1 MSRLRTA
8 GAFLLLAG
16 TLGYLGQLLAA
27 YLWQGIYS
35 LEYNLISDLGVT
47 QCLQIDDVFLARYAC
62 SPGFLWFSA
71 GFILAGAALLLAAV
85 QILRSSEDALGRTLR
100 GTVPL
105 GSALIVAAVGMI
117 AAGAVAYNLQPLV
130 HGLGI
135 VLILAGFWVAMASG
149 AWATFRANRVVGDR
163 GTAPVLAG
171 LLLPVTLVLL
181 VISVVGVV
189 LVATATEFAPVGL
202 YLRVGLDP
210 LWLWLFAVGASLV
223 TKSSK
228 RRQRA
233 REQDRA
239 ERAAE
244 RKAQDTAVRQAVE
257 G

>member
-16 TLGYLGQLLAA
+16 ILGYLGQLVAA

-47 QCLQIDDVFLARYAC
+47 QCLQINDVFLFRYAC
-62 SPGFLWFSA
+62 SPGFWWFSA
-71 GFILAGAALLLAAV
+71 GFIMAGLALSLAAV
-85 QILRSSEDALGRTLR
+85 QILRSSRDALGRTLR
-100 GTVPL
+100 GARPL
-105 GSALIVAAVGMI
+105 GGALLVAAVGMI
-117 AAGAVAYNLQPLV
+117 VSGAVAYNIQNLV

-135 VLILAGFWVAMASG
+135 VLILVGFWAALASG
-149 AWATFRANRVVGDR
+149 AWAAFRANRVVGDR
-163 GTAPVLAG
+163 DTAPVLTG
-171 LLLPVTLVLL
+171 MLLPVTLVLL

-189 LVATATEFAPVGL
+189 LVATAPEYAPVGL
-202 YLRVGLDP
+202 YLRIALDP

-223 TKSSK
+223 AKGSP

-233 REQDRA
+233 RERDRTD
-239 ERAAE
+239 RAAE
-244 RKAQDTAVRQAVE
+244 REARDAAVRQAAQ